1 MTSGNFSEPGS
12 GSPIFSAV
20 IKPHRSLSSRG
31 FAVVMLLVVAGS
43 FTISFAFWLR
53 GAWPVVGFF
62 GLDIFLVQL
71 AFRMSYRQARAAEE
85 YRLTRERLS
94 VRKTAPSGR
103 STEVGFNPYWARLE
117 IDRHPEIGVTGLR
130 IASHGS
136 RLDIARF
143 LGPRERER
151 FAGALGAALA
161 QVRSAPA

>member
-1 MTSGNFSEPGS
+1 MASGNFSEPGN

-20 IKPHRSLSSRG
+20 LRPHRSLSARG

-43 FTISFAFWLR
+43 FTISFVFWLR

-85 YRLTRERLS
+85 YRLTQGHLS
-94 VRKTAPSGR
+94 VRRTTPSGR
-103 STEVGFNPYWARLE
+103 STEVAFNPYWARLE
-117 IDRHPEIGVTGLR
+117 IDRHPEFGVTGLR

-151 FAGALGAALA
+151 FAEALGAALA
-161 QVRSAPA
+161 QVRAAPA

>member
-1 MTSGNFSEPGS
+1 MTSGNFSEPGN

-20 IKPHRSLSSRG
+20 LKPHRSLSSRG

-94 VRKTAPSGR
+94 VRKTAAERPLDRGR
-103 STEVGFNPYWARLE
+103 LQSLLGAAR
-117 IDRHPEIGVTGLR
+117 DRPPPGDRRDRAPH
-130 IASHGS
+130 
-136 RLDIARF
+136 RLPRQPPRHRP
-143 LGPRERER
+143 LPGPRERER
-151 FAGALGAALA
+151 FAAALGAALA